1 MVVGCWADSS
11 DLWPGG
17 EMSSLLQNYRRLQ
30 TDFMEDDH
38 ERVVSVTSLSVQLF
52 TVPTMVSTPPTPP
65 APPHTSLSLC
75 PPLSPAARIT
85 NACRATMW
93 KTTTAVSSPSLTCQ
107 CKCSPYRH
115 WWVQVAAAGVD
126 VIAPAEFTP
135 GLFKVG
141 ASPSGGTDVRHQWEK
156 CYDLKSS
163 LKFH

>member
-11 DLWPGG
+11 DLWPRG
-17 EMSSLLQNYRRLQ
+17 EMSSLQNYRRLQ

-52 TVPTMVSTPPTPP
+52 TVPTMVSTPP
-65 APPHTSLSLC
+65 APPHNSLSLC
-75 PPLSPAARIT
+75 SPLSPAARIT
-85 NACRATMW
+85 NACRTTMW

-126 VIAPAEFTP
+126 VIPPAE
-135 GLFKVG
+135 LFKVG
-141 ASPSGGTDVRHQWEK
+141 ASPSGGTDVRHHWK
-156 CYDLKSS
+156 NVMI
-163 LKFH
+163 